1 VGRALADHID
11 PDGDPSLA
19 IGAAF
24 GWWLQSLIAID
35 SSWVE
40 DHAGILLGDLTQP
53 REMAAWSAFLMRATP
68 GVANYK
74 ALRGFFDRF
83 AQNLVASEDTA
94 DKERGLGDPVV
105 RFIAHLTLLEIH
117 GELPA
122 DSGPLV
128 SILASHR
135 PWLLRQLAEEAGRLI
150 HGDKEIEPALAD
162 AFQRL
167 WTWIRAAAEASDPPA
182 KEALAAFSW
191 WLASPLSPEWT
202 LSELASLLDA
212 GVQVEPEFLVLPRL
226 AELATEDEERV
237 LYVLERMTPQSDD
250 EWAFRSHEDDLRKI
264 LEVELKSADA
274 GRRERAVI
282 LIDRYGQ
289 LGMVKLGALLE

>member
-1 VGRALADHID
+1 
-11 PDGDPSLA
+11 
-19 IGAAF
+19 
-24 GWWLQSLIAID
+24 
-35 SSWVE
+35 
-40 DHAGILLGDLTQP
+40 
-53 REMAAWSAFLMRATP
+53 MAAWSAFLMRATP